1 MTTIPIG
8 PEPLRRTLCGRP
20 PRSLLAAA
28 ALALAAACAN
38 TATDRPA
45 PPTRAIV
52 GWRQLGAWSGTSNLQ
67 TETFTS
73 DTASFRVHWHVAE
86 ASPPDSTLHVV
97 FRSADSGNPIIDA
110 VNQRGP
116 GDGVATVS
124 AERPRWYYLG
134 IESAR
139 SAWTIRVEEPLFG
152 ERANDVR

>member
-1 MTTIPIG
+1 VTTIPIG
-8 PEPLRRTLCGRP
+8 LRQPRRRLCVRS

-38 TATDRPA
+38 AANDRPA
-45 PPTRAIV
+45 PSTHDIV
-52 GWRQLGAWSGTSNLQ
+52 GWRQLGAWSGTSSLQ

-73 DTASFRVHWHVAE
+73 DTGSFRVHWHVAE

-139 SAWTIRVEEPLFG
+139 GAWTIRVEEPLFG
-152 ERANDVR
+152 ERTNDVR

>member
-1 MTTIPIG
+1 MDK
-8 PEPLRRTLCGRP
+8 RFRKCCVCF
-20 PRSLLAAA
+20 LAAF
-28 ALALAAACAN
+28 AACSA
-38 TATDRPA
+38 APA
-45 PPTRAIV
+45 PPPRDVTVWHTV
-52 GWRQLGAWSGTSNLQ
+52 GSWSGRGNRQ

-73 DTASFRVHWHVAE
+73 DTGSFRVHWHVAE
-86 ASPPDSTLHVV
+86 ASSPDSTLHVV